1 MFLGRPCRCLPLQ
14 PQKRLFSQT
23 ALNRSKSVETD
34 DDALPVEPTWSVT
47 SLLEPARNAT
57 VTRISDEQ
65 LQRLFQLAQLQPP
78 ETEQEQQSLRR
89 DLDQMSQFLA
99 HLQDVEMENVEP
111 LIQIWPENMG
121 LKLRKDE
128 KSTDEV
134 EGRALLEKAQRKSG
148 NYYMVQGQ
156 LPNE

>member
-1 MFLGRPCRCLPLQ
+1 M
-14 PQKRLFSQT
+14 
-23 ALNRSKSVETD
+23 
-34 DDALPVEPTWSVT
+34 
-47 SLLEPARNAT
+47 
-57 VTRISDEQ
+57 TRISDEQ

-134 EGRALLEKAQRKSG
+134 EGRTLLEKAQRKSG

>member
-1 MFLGRPCRCLPLQ
+1 
-14 PQKRLFSQT
+14 
-23 ALNRSKSVETD
+23 
-34 DDALPVEPTWSVT
+34 
-47 SLLEPARNAT
+47 
-57 VTRISDEQ
+57 
-65 LQRLFQLAQLQPP
+65 
-78 ETEQEQQSLRR
+78 
-89 DLDQMSQFLA
+89 
-99 HLQDVEMENVEP
+99 MENVEP